1 MPDETLERIE
11 QDIAVLE
18 AAAREAD
25 GLEAIGL
32 EEVLEPAIALVARTL
47 RARLAADGKPTP
59 AENADVLEV
68 WRALVKGDPTWNA
81 IRDNCRELV
90 FYRNC
95 LALGRTDALP
105 PAPHRMAVRTVRH
118 IFLYV
123 RSRAQGDT
131 RTSR

>member
-1 MPDETLERIE
+1 MPDETLDRIE

-18 AAAREAD
+18 AVARER
-25 GLEAIGL
+25 EALG
-32 EEVLEPAIALVARTL
+32 EVLEPAIALVARTL
-47 RARLAADGKPTP
+47 RARLAADGKLAP
-59 AENADVLEV
+59 AEDADVLDV

-95 LALGRTDALP
+95 LALGRADSLP

-123 RSRAQGDT
+123 RSRAQRDAGAP
-131 RTSR
+131 R

>member
-1 MPDETLERIE
+1 MPDETLDRIE

-18 AAAREAD
+18 ATARERDAL
-25 GLEAIGL
+25 G
-32 EEVLEPAIALVARTL
+32 EVLEPAIALVARTL
-47 RARLAADGKPTP
+47 RARLDADGKPAP
-59 AENADVLEV
+59 ADDADLLEV

-123 RSRAQGDT
+123 RSRAQRDAGAP
-131 RTSR
+131 R

>member
-1 MPDETLERIE
+1 MPDETLDRIE
-11 QDIAVLE
+11 QDIAALE
-18 AAAREAD
+18 AVARE
-25 GLEAIGL
+25 GEALG
-32 EEVLEPAIALVARTL
+32 EVLEPAIALVARTL
-47 RARLAADGKPTP
+47 RARLAADGKPAP
-59 AENADVLEV
+59 AEDADVLDV

-95 LALGRTDALP
+95 LALGRANALP

-123 RSRAQGDT
+123 RSRAQSDA
-131 RTSR
+131 RASR

>member
-1 MPDETLERIE
+1 MPDETLDQIE
-11 QDIAVLE
+11 QDIAALE
-18 AAAREAD
+18 AAARARD
-25 GLEAIGL
+25 ALGD
-32 EEVLEPAIALVARTL
+32 VLEPAIALVARTL
-47 RARLAADGKPTP
+47 RARLDAEGKSAPADD
-59 AENADVLEV
+59 ADLLEV

-95 LALGRTDALP
+95 LALGRADALP

-123 RSRAQGDT
+123 RSRAPGDAGA
-131 RTSR
+131 RR

>member
-1 MPDETLERIE
+1 MPDETLDRIE

-18 AAAREAD
+18 AAARERGAL
-25 GLEAIGL
+25 G
-32 EEVLEPAIALVARTL
+32 EVLEPAIALVARTL
-47 RARLAADGKPTP
+47 RARLDADGKPAP
-59 AENADVLEV
+59 ADDADVLDV

-105 PAPHRMAVRTVRH
+105 PAPHRMAVRTARH
-118 IFLYV
+118 ILLYV
-123 RSRAQGDT
+123 RSRTQRDAGAL
-131 RTSR
+131 R

>member
-1 MPDETLERIE
+1 MLDETLDRIE
-11 QDIAVLE
+11 QDIAALE
-18 AAAREAD
+18 AVARER
-25 GLEAIGL
+25 EALG
-32 EEVLEPAIALVARTL
+32 EVLEPAIALVARTL
-47 RARLAADGKPTP
+47 RARLAADGRP
-59 AENADVLEV
+59 APAADADVLDV

-95 LALGRTDALP
+95 LALGRADALP

-123 RSRAQGDT
+123 RSRTQSDA
-131 RTSR
+131 RASR

>member
-1 MPDETLERIE
+1 MPDETLDRIE

-18 AAAREAD
+18 AAARERGAL
-25 GLEAIGL
+25 G
-32 EEVLEPAIALVARTL
+32 EVLEPAIALVARTL
-47 RARLAADGKPTP
+47 RARLDLEGKPAPADG
-59 AENADVLEV
+59 ADVLEI

-105 PAPHRMAVRTVRH
+105 PAPHRMAVRTARH

-123 RSRAQGDT
+123 RSRAQRDAGAP
-131 RTSR
+131 R

>member
-1 MPDETLERIE
+1 MPDETLDRIE

-18 AAAREAD
+18 AAARARD
-25 GLEAIGL
+25 TLGD
-32 EEVLEPAIALVARTL
+32 VLEPAIALVARTL
-47 RARLAADGKPTP
+47 RARLDADGKPAP
-59 AENADVLEV
+59 AEDADVLDI

-123 RSRAQGDT
+123 RSRAQRDAGAP
-131 RTSR
+131 R

>member
-1 MPDETLERIE
+1 MPDQTLARIE
-11 QDIAVLE
+11 HEIA
-18 AAAREAD
+18 A
-25 GLEAIGL
+25 LEAIARERGAL
-32 EEVLEPAIALVARTL
+32 GDVLEPAIALVARTL
-47 RARLAADGKPTP
+47 RAQLDAEGKPAP
-59 AENADVLEV
+59 ADDADLLEV

-105 PAPHRMAVRTVRH
+105 PAPHQMAVRTARH

-123 RSRAQGDT
+123 RSRAQRDAGAG
-131 RTSR
+131 R

>member
-1 MPDETLERIE
+1 MLDETLDRIE
-11 QDIAVLE
+11 QDIAALE
-18 AAAREAD
+18 AVAREREVL
-25 GLEAIGL
+25 G
-32 EEVLEPAIALVARTL
+32 EVLEPAIALVARTL
-47 RARLAADGKPTP
+47 RARLAADGKPAP
-59 AENADVLEV
+59 VEDADVLDV

-95 LALGRTDALP
+95 LALGRADALP

-123 RSRAQGDT
+123 RSRAQSAA
-131 RTSR
+131 RASR

>member
-1 MPDETLERIE
+1 MPDEALDRIE
-11 QDIAVLE
+11 QDIAALE
-18 AAAREAD
+18 AVARER
-25 GLEAIGL
+25 EAFG
-32 EEVLEPAIALVARTL
+32 EVLAPAIALVARTL
-47 RARLAADGKPTP
+47 RAQLAAEGKPAP
-59 AENADVLEV
+59 AEDADVLDV

-95 LALGRTDALP
+95 LALGRAEALP

-123 RSRAQGDT
+123 RSRAQGDA
-131 RTSR
+131 RASR

>member
-1 MPDETLERIE
+1 MPDETLDRIE
-11 QDIAVLE
+11 QDIAALE
-18 AAAREAD
+18 AVAHEREAL
-25 GLEAIGL
+25 G
-32 EEVLEPAIALVARTL
+32 EVLEPAIALVARTL
-47 RARLAADGKPTP
+47 RARLAADGRPVP
-59 AENADVLEV
+59 AQDADVLDV

-95 LALGRTDALP
+95 LALGRADALP

-123 RSRAQGDT
+123 RSRAQRDAGA
-131 RTSR
+131 RG

>member
-1 MPDETLERIE
+1 MPDETLARIE
-11 QDIAVLE
+11 HDIAALE
-18 AAAREAD
+18 ATARERDAL
-25 GLEAIGL
+25 GA
-32 EEVLEPAIALVARTL
+32 VLEPAIALVARTL
-47 RARLAADGKPTP
+47 RAQLDAEGKPAP
-59 AENADVLEV
+59 ADDADLLEV

-95 LALGRTDALP
+95 LALGRADALP

-123 RSRAQGDT
+123 RSRAQRDAGAG
-131 RTSR
+131 R